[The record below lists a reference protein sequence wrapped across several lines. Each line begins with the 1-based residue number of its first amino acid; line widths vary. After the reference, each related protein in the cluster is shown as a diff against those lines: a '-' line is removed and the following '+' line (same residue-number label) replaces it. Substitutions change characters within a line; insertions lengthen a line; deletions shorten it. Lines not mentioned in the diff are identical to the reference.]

1 MSDKIKLISPSK
13 ELEQQALEY
22 RKEHFDFGES
32 VINGSELFDKI
43 DDYDE
48 WLNRVI
54 LNSDAETVSSD
65 WVLTD
70 TFFAIRE
77 SDKKIVGIIDLRYQL
92 NEFLKDFGHCGYSVR
107 PTERNKGYA
116 TEMLAQICQKA
127 KNHGI
132 KSLQLSVEKSN
143 IPSIRTILKNG
154 GQYSRSFCVG
164 EEMADIYLI
173 HL

>member
-1 MSDKIKLISPSK
+1 MSDKINLISPSK
-13 ELEQQALEY
+13 GLEQQALEY
-22 RKEHFDFGES
+22 RKEHFDFGEY
-32 VINGSELFDKI
+32 VINGSELLDKI
-43 DDYDE
+43 DDYNE

-54 LNSDAETVSSD
+54 LNSNAETVSSD

-77 SDKKIVGIIDLRYQL
+77 SDKKIVGIVDLRYQL

-127 KNHGI
+127 KTYGI

-164 EEMADIYLI
+164 EEIADIYLI